1 MINFRFG
8 NKKPNKRE
16 IIKVSI
22 IVSLLIAALSQC
34 SKISENTLWDLLDEI
49 QRKFFPQ
56 TIINELVL
64 KDPDKINRRVE
75 RDVTRA
81 IDKVISE
88 YNRSIQEK
96 DKKYQPRYMDETNN
110 DTLCYTDQ
118 CKALAPPMRI
128 CSTWIDTC
136 PKD

>member
-56 TIINELVL
+56 TILNELVL